1 MLGSGYAVPQC
12 QEQHVPSTRIPN
24 NPTNHENA
32 TSCLNILQRRCE
44 PHNSHNA
51 NGWAPY
57 EKHVALRVYR
67 ERCHESDHRSR
78 EGLFSHKL
86 CTCSWYLRGVVCN
99 DRTNPRLQ
107 AKRCGFLQFSATFNT
122 ITYVFMGARIDA
134 KKQLRCASNQGATR
148 FKHKNSKFNSF
159 YVPTPHA
166 TKVHPPLII
175 FLSRLHMQSTHGR
188 GLQDNPSGLRTSSH
202 QATYQNTILT
212 RHQELS

>member
-32 TSCLNILQRRCE
+32 TSCLNILLRRCE

-122 ITYVFMGARIDA
+122 ITHSWEQELMPGSS
-134 KKQLRCASNQGATR
+134 CA
-148 FKHKNSKFNSF
+148 
-159 YVPTPHA
+159 VPQ
-166 TKVHPPLII
+166 TKVPRVSSTRIPNSTHFTCRP
-175 FLSRLHMQSTHGR
+175 HMQLKSTH
-188 GLQDNPSGLRTSSH
+188 P
-202 QATYQNTILT
+202 
-212 RHQELS
+212 